1 MDFKLSSFILILLLL
16 VSVGCVAASE
26 VDDNITISQETPI
39 SCDNFTQDELN
50 GVDSYKEN
58 DVLESYDDEF
68 NNTIESDYHQEALT
82 AGESDDVIVV
92 STWDELQYYCSLK
105 DQDYT
110 LKLKDNTSFY
120 PTDPNDSNYQT
131 DTQVT
136 TAINTAIAQISTI
149 DFVVVASY
157 QDLPVTGVKGT
168 FYLVPHTP
176 GTHDIYDEYIWTVTD
191 DTTTPPTYGYELIGT
206 TSVDLTDYMRI
217 SDWNNDVYMTPITST
232 EIDNIC
238 V

>member
-1 MDFKLSSFILILLLL
+1 MPTETRKYLDDTGVALLWAKVKLAIAAKPDVNTTYTLSQNSQDGHQFTLTGSDGYSATITIPDNFDSTAQTKLSGIEA
-16 VSVGCVAASE
+16 GAE
-26 VDDNITISQETPI
+26 VNVQANWNEADTTA
-39 SCDNFTQDELN
+39 
-50 GVDSYKEN
+50 DSYIQNKP
-58 DVLESYDDEF
+58 
-68 NNTIESDYHQEALT
+68 TIPTAVSQLT
-82 AGESDDVIVV
+82 
-92 STWDELQYYCSLK
+92 
-105 DQDYT
+105 
-110 LKLKDNTSFY
+110 
-120 PTDPNDSNYQT
+120 NDSNYQT

-206 TSVDLTDYMRI
+206 TSVDLTDYMKI